1 MGFFKHLVIIEKLRQ
16 SVAFWEHEALL
27 QLQKLI
33 KLIGLLLHL
42 LQYLVY
48 CIINTYVLMVV
59 IITN

>member
-1 MGFFKHLVIIEKLRQ
+1 MGFLKYLVIIEKLRQ
-16 SVAFWEHEALL
+16 SVAFREHEALL